1 MSSRRLLAG
10 LAVSLAASVLTLPAL
25 AADGGPTSVRSSNI
39 FDSGLKKEDFPRWQ
53 KVGTD
58 TYIFEGV
65 HAAPAASRELFT
77 TVSFVVV
84 TKDGVVV
91 VDGQG
96 SVPETQ
102 QLIDQIKKVTSQP
115 VKYVVIGSDHGDHT
129 GGNAALK
136 SAYPQAV
143 FLSSPASKQALS
155 KAKNADTFAPLKV
168 VNGRE
173 TLKLGGTEIQVLNIG
188 RAHTGGDLVTYLP
201 ASKIM
206 FMSEVYL
213 RGLFPAMRSAYPTE
227 WLATID
233 KALGMNASLY
243 IPGHGFTDD
252 PASMKRDLIE
262 SKKAIEYV
270 IGEAKRLHGAGEK
283 CESAKNCPAAAHAN
297 WGPYAK
303 WTASDSQGP
312 IAVAKVYQE
321 IEGKLP

>member
-1 MSSRRLLAG
+1 MRSRVLLAG
-10 LAVSLAASVLTLPAL
+10 LLATVLTLPVL
-25 AADGGPTSVRSSNI
+25 AADGGPAAVRSSNI

-65 HAAPAASRELFT
+65 HAGDPSAGLFT
-77 TVSFVVV
+77 TVSLVVV
-84 TKDGVVV
+84 TKAGVLV

-102 QLIDQIKKVTSQP
+102 QLIDQVKKVTSQP
-115 VKYVVIGSDHGDHT
+115 IKYVVVGSDHGDHT
-129 GGNAALK
+129 GGNAAFK
-136 SAYPQAV
+136 TAYPEAV
-143 FLSSPASKQALS
+143 FLSSPASKEALS
-155 KAKNADTFAPLKV
+155 KAKNADTFAPLKI

-173 TLKLGGTEIQVLNIG
+173 TLKLGGTEIQVLNLG
-188 RAHTGGDLVTYLP
+188 RAHTGGDMVVYLP
-201 ASKIM
+201 SNKVM

-233 KALGMNASLY
+233 KAMAMNASLY

-252 PASMKRDLIE
+252 SASMKRDLVE
-262 SKKAIEYV
+262 FKKSLEYV
-270 IGEAKRLHGAGEK
+270 IGEGKRLHAAGEK
-283 CESAKNCPAAAHAN
+283 CESAKDCPAAAHVN

-303 WTASDSQGP
+303 WTASASQGP
-312 IAVAKVYQE
+312 IALAKVYQE